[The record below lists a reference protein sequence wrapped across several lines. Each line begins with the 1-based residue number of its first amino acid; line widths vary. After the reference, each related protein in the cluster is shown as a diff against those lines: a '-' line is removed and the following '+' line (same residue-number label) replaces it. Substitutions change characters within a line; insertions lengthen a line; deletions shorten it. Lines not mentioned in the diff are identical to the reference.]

1 MAMTKRMLQLGEEIR
16 EFIAT
21 MLVRGDISDP
31 RLKGITIHSVKMSPD
46 LQVAKIYYTVST
58 LLNSSHQDVAVAL
71 KRARGFI
78 RHEIGKKLL
87 IRYSPELIFY
97 YDPSLDYAEKINA
110 LLTNIKKESDENNG
124 DHES

>member
-1 MAMTKRMLQLGEEIR
+1 M
-16 EFIAT
+16 F
-21 MLVRGDISDP
+21 VRGDISDP
-31 RLKGITIHSVKMSPD
+31 RLKGITIRSVKMSPD

-58 LLNSSHQDVAVAL
+58 LLNSSQQDVALAL

-87 IRYSPELIFY
+87 IRYAPELIFY

-110 LLTNIKKESDENNG
+110 LLTDIKKESDKNN
-124 DHES
+124 DNHESE

>member
-46 LQVAKIYYTVST
+46 LQVAKVYYTVST

-87 IRYSPELIFY
+87 IRYAPELIFY

-110 LLTNIKKESDENNG
+110 LLTNIKKESDENND